1 MLSFFLRRDVTFISD
16 FNDWFGRVTRVLI
29 LHVLGEKRLACIDS
43 KDDRRCSRETVVSL
57 MRQLI
62 IAILARE
69 HAQTF
74 IETEENILAIN
85 QIKIQSLHS
94 CL

>member
-62 IAILARE
+62 AILRE
-69 HAQTF
+69 STRKHLSKQK
-74 IETEENILAIN
+74 
-85 QIKIQSLHS
+85 KISLQ
-94 CL
+94 